1 MKHERANL
9 KPRLSEADGISM
21 IPDIINQLSYAL
33 LKTNKSMTPQS
44 LWYVITKVCF
54 LFTLRSVADAF
65 QLSPYLLLSKAAL
78 TWEVN
83 AALMAKGE
91 KQGPLQ

>member
-9 KPRLSEADGISM
+9 KPRLSETDGIFM

-33 LKTNKSMTPQS
+33 LKANKSMTPQS
-44 LWYVITKVCF
+44 LGSVITKGSF
-54 LFTLRSVADAF
+54 LFALVSVADTF
-65 QLSPYLLLSKAAL
+65 QLRHYLLLSKAAL
-78 TWEVN
+78 TWDVN
-83 AALMAKGE
+83 AILMAKGD